1 MVFFVTTITF
11 FLSRVLPGNPAEKAA
26 GPHATLAQIIA
37 MKKEMGLDQP
47 LYIQYIKYFG
57 QLLHGDLGT
66 SLETHRP
73 VLTDI
78 KDYFTA
84 TMELSTVA
92 MILTVLL
99 GIPLGVISATKPNSI
114 MDNITRIVSLAGVS
128 IPIFLLALLL
138 QMAVMNNPNIPI
150 GGRVSTMV
158 SITNPLKPIT
168 GFYLVDSLLTF
179 NWPFFKS
186 ALIHMVLPA
195 ITLACPTLVIIVR
208 MVRANMIEILQL
220 DYIRAARARGIP
232 NRLVIYKHALRN
244 SLLSTVTVIGLTY
257 GYTLGG
263 SFLIDAIFAW
273 PGVGR
278 YAVNAAQEAN
288 YPAIMGVT
296 LLIALIYN
304 VVNFIVDTS
313 YGFLDPRIHLER

>member
-37 MKKEMGLDQP
+37 MKKLMGLDQP
-47 LYIQYIKYFG
+47 LYVQYVKYFD

-99 GIPLGVISATKPNSI
+99 GIPLGVLSATKPNSI
-114 MDNITRIVSLAGVS
+114 LDNITRVVSLAGVS

-168 GFYLVDSLLTF
+168 GFYLVDSLLTS

-186 ALIHMVLPA
+186 ALIHMALPA
-195 ITLACPTLVIIVR
+195 IALACPTLVIIVR

-220 DYIRAARARGIP
+220 DYIRAAHARGIP
-232 NRLVIYKHALRN
+232 NRSVIFKHALRN

-304 VVNFIVDTS
+304 VVNFVVDTS
-313 YGFLDPRIHLER
+313 YGFLDPRIRLDR